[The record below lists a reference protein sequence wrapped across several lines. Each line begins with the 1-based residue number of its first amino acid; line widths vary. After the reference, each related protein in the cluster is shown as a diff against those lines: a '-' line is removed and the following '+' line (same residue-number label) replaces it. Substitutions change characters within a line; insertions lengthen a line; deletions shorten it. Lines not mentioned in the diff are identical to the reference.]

1 VRERMTAEMVWWVW
15 VGRERVSVELEGR
28 IFSELKRV
36 RVVGAVEDEDQAM
49 LKGWD
54 VQRPMEGIV
63 RYMA

>member
-1 VRERMTAEMVWWVW
+1 MRERMTAEMVWWVW
-15 VGRERVSVELEGR
+15 VGTGRVSVELEGR
-28 IFSELKRV
+28 IFSALKRV
-36 RVVGAVEDEDQAM
+36 RVIGAVEDEDQAM

>member
-1 VRERMTAEMVWWVW
+1 M
-15 VGRERVSVELEGR
+15 ELEGR